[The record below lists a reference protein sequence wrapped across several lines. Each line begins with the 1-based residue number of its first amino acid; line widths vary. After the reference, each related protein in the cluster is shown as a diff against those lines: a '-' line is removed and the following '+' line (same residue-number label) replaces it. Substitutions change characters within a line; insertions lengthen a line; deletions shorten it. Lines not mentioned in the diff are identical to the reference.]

1 MMTSRVRIYDR
12 EGGRHYVVEDGDRIY
27 THRDGERL
35 LRRDTPADAQ
45 RDPIDKLREAARFF
59 DQYFL
64 APFPGIAT
72 NDGRFISRGR
82 LDSREAQ
89 RFEDGDG
96 VRARRSAL
104 EEHLD
109 FFDHSPADGI
119 ITLRENFMGWRALG
133 YGTLAAA
140 RQALLSGLVFGRV
153 RNGLAIDIARISA
166 ERPASEDR
174 TRIYDDAGE
183 LDVAWLELFLNDFDH
198 AARAAGTSAI
208 THEKAL
214 EIIQR
219 HARPGW
225 VSRGQFRSL
234 FNVCTRLNNGTSITR
249 QQFQALFDGS
259 LLVLAASFPGRD
271 GRAGIETLFPKD

>member
-1 MMTSRVRIYDR
+1 MTSRVRIYDR
-12 EGGRHYVVEDGDRIY
+12 EGKRHYLVEDDRIY

-45 RDPIDKLREAARFF
+45 RDPIDKLREAATFF
-59 DQYFL
+59 EQYFV
-64 APFPGIAT
+64 APFPGIST
-72 NDGRFISRGR
+72 RDGRFISRGR
-82 LDSREAQ
+82 LNSREAQ
-89 RFEDGDG
+89 RFVDGDG
-96 VRARRSAL
+96 IRVRRSAL

-109 FFDHSPADGI
+109 FFDHGPADGM
-119 ITLRENFMGWRALG
+119 ITLRENFTGWRALG

-166 ERPASEDR
+166 ERPGSEDR

-183 LDVAWLELFLNDFDH
+183 LDVAWLELFLNDFDD
-198 AARAAGTSAI
+198 AARAAGTLAI
-208 THEKAL
+208 PQQQAL

-219 HARPGW
+219 HALPGW

-234 FNVCTRLNNGTSITR
+234 FAVCTRLNNGKSITR

-259 LLVLAASFPGRD
+259 LLVMAASFPGRD
-271 GRAGIETLFPKD
+271 GRAGIQTLFPKD